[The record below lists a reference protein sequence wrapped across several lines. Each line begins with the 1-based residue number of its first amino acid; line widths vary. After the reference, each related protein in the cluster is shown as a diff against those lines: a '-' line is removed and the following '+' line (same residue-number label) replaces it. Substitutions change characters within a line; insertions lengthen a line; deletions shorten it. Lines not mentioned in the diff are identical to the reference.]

1 LPEQSLEKLAQGQFV
16 CIGLLPDNNQNY
28 KLPFLVAEI
37 DHDISALDTT
47 SPEVE
52 FQVQVYRPTDMQSV
66 SKKFVRWQGDDNV
79 FWRPFIKPSMVKG
92 IVELTAC
99 GKNSPASPNS
109 LLQIFTCRRLACCF

>member
-1 LPEQSLEKLAQGQFV
+1 M
-16 CIGLLPDNNQNY
+16 LPDNNQNY

-37 DHDISALDTT
+37 DYDISALDTT

-79 FWRPFIKPSMVKG
+79 FWRPFIKRGMVKG
-92 IVELTAC
+92 IVELTTR
-99 GKNSPASPNS
+99 GKKLTSKSKQLVTN
-109 LLQIFTCRRLACCF
+109 IHF